1 MKLTHLSEF
10 YSVYMYIEYLADSSN
25 IISAILSIIVEFQA
39 GYKDLASFFDSL
51 MYISLS
57 GSYVFLSNI
66 GLQLSQSIT
75 AFPKKSLVGTR
86 SSMSFAIFRKWWS
99 NGTFWSYKNHI
110 KNSFVWTILW
120 YVWYMYLVCI
130 WRLLRG
136 EWKSF
141 EHAEFF
147 AITVLFLQF

>member
-10 YSVYMYIEYLADSSN
+10 YSVYVYIEYLADSSN

-51 MYISLS
+51 MYIILS

-99 NGTFWSYKNHI
+99 NGTF
-110 KNSFVWTILW
+110 
-120 YVWYMYLVCI
+120 
-130 WRLLRG
+130 
-136 EWKSF
+136 
-141 EHAEFF
+141 
-147 AITVLFLQF
+147 